1 MLLLHLHLLSIV
13 CLEMMT
19 FHKDA
24 SLVFNLL
31 FTIVG
36 EKFMWTF
43 HKDVSLAFNLLFTIL
58 GEKFMWTFHK
68 GACHQIFLNIWHS
81 PIEAPLWPPQLQ
93 NRNNVLPNVNNGLPF
108 QFMYM
113 RVEQQNRIG

>member
-24 SLVFNLL
+24 SL
-31 FTIVG
+31 
-36 EKFMWTF
+36 
-43 HKDVSLAFNLLFTIL
+43 AFNLLFTIL

-68 GACHQIFLNIWHS
+68 GGMS
-81 PIEAPLWPPQLQ
+81 PNFFEHLALPNRSTSFVPELQ
-93 NRNNVLPNVNNGLPF
+93 NRNNVLPNVTMACLFSLCIWELNNKT
-108 QFMYM
+108 
-113 RVEQQNRIG
+113 V

>member
-24 SLVFNLL
+24 SLAFNLL
-31 FTIVG
+31 FTILG

-58 GEKFMWTFHK
+58 GEEFHVDISQ
-68 GACHQIFLNIWHS
+68 GCVFS
-81 PIEAPLWPPQLQ
+81 
-93 NRNNVLPNVNNGLPF
+93 F
-108 QFMYM
+108 
-113 RVEQQNRIG
+113 